1 MRKNTYTLIPCLL
14 VISVLTG
21 TMLWPDS
28 TKPIVLSGARTVIDA
43 ADYKTLQAA
52 LDAVPEEGGLVRLPP
67 GRFEL
72 SEPLRIERSD
82 IHIKGAGTSTQ
93 LVNTNQDGQPTI
105 LVAHPTRKE
114 VAKKDRLWRVQISDL
129 RVVGQE
135 KSGHGILAEFVNE
148 IYLEGVTVSEH
159 GGDGIRL
166 DFCYEDPRVCDC
178 LITYN
183 KKVGLNLIGCHDIV
197 VSANHFEENQDAVR
211 CADGYNLCMNGNN
224 LDDHLRHGVVVENT
238 YGSVVSGNMIEECNG
253 TGIILDRDCYG
264 DTLSA
269 NVIAHNGSGIDLKDG
284 HGCAVSANT
293 FTINK
298 DFGLRISPNSGRIT
312 VTGNSFSNSYI
323 GDDKVRRAENDLAA
337 GGLILEKTR
346 EITITGNG
354 FSSVRPKAI
363 AVTEP
368 TENILVDGNV
378 FTDVEAE
385 LNKLSPN
392 ATGNNLVSE

>member
-1 MRKNTYTLIPCLL
+1 MRKTPYYLVACL
-14 VISVLTG
+14 VVTILTG

-28 TKPIVLSGARTVIDA
+28 TKPILLSGARTVIDA
-43 ADYKTLQAA
+43 ADYESIQAA
-52 LDAVPEEGGLVRLPP
+52 LDALPEDGGLVRLPP
-67 GRFEL
+67 GRFEIA
-72 SEPLRIERSD
+72 EPLRIEQSD
-82 IHIKGAGTSTQ
+82 VHLQGAGTSTHV
-93 LVNTNQDGQPTI
+93 VNTNEDGQPTI
-105 LVAHPTRKE
+105 LVAHPDRKR
-114 VAKKDRLWRVQISDL
+114 VAKQDRLWRVQISDL
-129 RVVGQE
+129 RVTGQE
-135 KSGHGILAEFVNE
+135 KCGHGILAEFVNE

-197 VSANHFEENQDAVR
+197 VAANQFEENQDALV
-211 CADGYNLCMNGNN
+211 CTDGYNLCMTGNN
-224 LDDHLRHGVVVENT
+224 LDDHLRNGVVVENT
-238 YGSVVSGNMIEECNG
+238 YGSVISGNMIEECNG
-253 TGIILDRDCYG
+253 TGITLDRDCYG

-269 NVIAHNGSGIDLKDG
+269 NVIAHNGAGIDLKDA

-298 DFGLRISPNSGRIT
+298 EFGLRISPNSGRIT

-323 GDDKVRRAENDLAA
+323 GDGNVRRGTTDLAA

-346 EITITGNG
+346 DITITGNG

-368 TENILVDGNV
+368 TENVLVDGNV
-378 FTDVEAE
+378 FTDVEADLE
-385 LNKLSPN
+385 KLSTN
-392 ATGNNLVSE
+392 AKGTNLNSK